1 MPDPTATAHKQT
13 TSASGPIVEFARKY
27 AWDVDLA
34 EADALRTKVILRV
47 MDYGT
52 YEDTLQLEEAV
63 AKQELVDALTNA
75 PPGALRPRSWSFW
88 RYRLGLVSD
97 DQVPR
102 QSPRVATL

>member
-1 MPDPTATAHKQT
+1 M
-13 TSASGPIVEFARKY
+13 TSASDPIVAFARKY

-52 YEDTLQLEEAV
+52 YEDILQLEETV

-88 RYRLGLVSD
+88 HYRLDLVTD

-102 QSPRVATL
+102 QRPRKIA

>member
-1 MPDPTATAHKQT
+1 M
-13 TSASGPIVEFARKY
+13 TSASDPILDFARKY

-47 MDYGT
+47 MDFGT
-52 YEDTLQLEEAV
+52 YEDILQLEETV
-63 AKQELVDALTNA
+63 AEQELIDALTNA

-88 RYRLGLVSD
+88 HYRLGLVTD

-102 QSPRVATL
+102 QRPRKIA

>member
-1 MPDPTATAHKQT
+1 M
-13 TSASGPIVEFARKY
+13 TSISDPIVEFARKY

-34 EADALRTKVILRV
+34 EADALRTKIILRV

-52 YEDTLQLEEAV
+52 YEDILQLEETV
-63 AKQELVDALTNA
+63 AEQELIDALTNA

-88 RYRLGLVSD
+88 HYRLGLVTD

-102 QSPRVATL
+102 QRLRKIG